1 LVLSE
6 AEKREE
12 LKKALRKAIA
22 LLGDISEKIDE
33 ASSTLSAALSLAG
46 YREEVVIPEH
56 IRELEKEA
64 PPPKPITFEKKEER
78 VAEISTVLTRPIDSK
93 FKNLEE
99 LVQEGTHIKSM
110 CNELDNIRDWVM
122 GLSPTQSSVLYQ
134 ITQWSRK
141 LRNYPQER
149 LSDQDGGELM
159 YSIRDWKA
167 RLSKI

>member
-1 LVLSE
+1 MSE

-12 LKKALRKAIA
+12 MKKALRKAIA
-22 LLGDISEKIDE
+22 LLGEISDRIEE
-33 ASSTLSAALSLAG
+33 VTSALSTALSLAG
-46 YREEVVIPEH
+46 YKEEAVIPERV
-56 IRELEKEA
+56 RELEMET

-99 LVQEGTHIKSM
+99 LVQEGTHIKSL
-110 CNELDNIRDWVM
+110 CTELDNIRDWVM

-141 LRNYPQER
+141 LKNYPQEK
-149 LSDQDGGELM
+149 LSDQDGGALL

>member
-1 LVLSE
+1 MSE

-12 LKKALRKAIA
+12 LKKTLRKAIA
-22 LLGDISEKIDE
+22 LLGDISDKIDE
-33 ASSTLSAALSLAG
+33 ATSALSAALTLAG
-46 YREEVVIPEH
+46 YKEEAIIPERL
-56 IRELEKEA
+56 RELEMET

-78 VAEISTVLTRPIDSK
+78 VAEVSTVLTRPIDSK

-110 CNELDNIRDWVM
+110 CSELDSIRDWIM
-122 GLSPTQSSVLYQ
+122 ELSPIQSSVLYQ

-141 LRNYPQER
+141 LKNYPQER